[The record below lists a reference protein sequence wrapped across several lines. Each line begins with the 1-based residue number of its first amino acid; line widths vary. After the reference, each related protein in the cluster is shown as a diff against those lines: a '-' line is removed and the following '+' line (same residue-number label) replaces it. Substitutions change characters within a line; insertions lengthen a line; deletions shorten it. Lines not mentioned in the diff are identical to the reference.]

1 MKYSSRFLLSAL
13 SAFVFS
19 SAALAA
25 GPPSGLDVT
34 VTNTPLPVQGTVNVG
49 NLPTTQAVTVTGT
62 PNVNVVN
69 TPTVQINGT
78 VQTQTGIPAT
88 AFSKIVLV
96 NGPVVLSGPNPAGTR
111 YAITSLTVT
120 NDGLTSI
127 PGTGLLQGV
136 YGSTTDCS
144 LFTSAISPSAGPQ
157 AVVAP
162 NTTVHLSFPQPF
174 VIIPKA
180 GANSCLVA
188 SNIAGGASV
197 IITVVGFTF

>member
-13 SAFVFS
+13 SVFVFS
-19 SAALAA
+19 SAARAA
-25 GPPSGLDVT
+25 GPPSGFDVT
-34 VTNTPLPVQGTVNVG
+34 VTNTPLPVQD

-88 AFSKIVLV
+88 AFSKIVLA
-96 NGPVVLSGPNPAGTR
+96 NGTAVLVGPDMAGTR

-120 NDGLTSI
+120 NDGLTNIS
-127 PGTGLLQGV
+127 GTGLLEGA

-144 LFTSAISPSAGPQ
+144 LFTSGISFSEGHSP
-157 AVVAP
+157 
-162 NTTVHLSFPQPF
+162 
-174 VIIPKA
+174 
-180 GANSCLVA
+180 
-188 SNIAGGASV
+188 
-197 IITVVGFTF
+197 